1 MTEPKDRIE
10 VQYLGLSEIA
20 QQFDRESQLNQALLS
35 QTREKMDMLLQSGWK
50 GTAAD
55 AFMNEMQGSV
65 LPGYERMVKALDET
79 VHTTQMIIQTFQQG
93 EAEAAGA
100 FKVSPGYSGGGG
112 GGGGG
117 SSWGGSS
124 GGGGGGG
131 GGGSWGGAGG
141 SGIPTID
148 QAIDQF
154 RGQKDIIDAFSASI
168 KPFLKEGSS
177 ALKELG
183 TVGDVLKV
191 VNWTTIAGQDFANP
205 AYITENQKLGAA
217 VVDIAFDAGKGALT
231 DALVVA
237 TAGAIVG
244 VVFAGAAVSVPVV
257 LGTAAIYF
265 VTAWTIG
272 QAVDIDGDFLFNQTG
287 LHAKVVDGAS
297 NIIGEVEAG
306 AQNVWNGLQQGA
318 TQLMNLSNP
327 QPVFQ
332 A

>member
-1 MTEPKDRIE
+1 M
-10 VQYLGLSEIA
+10 S
-20 QQFDRESQLNQALLS
+20 
-35 QTREKMDMLLQSGWK
+35 SGT
-50 GTAAD
+50 GGRGARMVGDFAVTAG
-55 AFMNEMQGSV
+55 QVLSV
-65 LPGYERMVKALDET
+65 LVGQCPGS
-79 VHTTQMIIQTFQQG
+79 TTLY
-93 EAEAAGA
+93 
-100 FKVSPGYSGGGG
+100 P

-117 SSWGGSS
+117 SFVALGASYATAIPMIV
-124 GGGGGGG
+124 GGGG